1 MLALLIALL
10 APAPTPAPATV
21 PAPALRAASLEC
33 QRDRMRARPDRT
45 LRADDACVCNA
56 KVGLPEYPACR
67 VARR

>member
-10 APAPTPAPATV
+10 APAPTPAPS
-21 PAPALRAASLEC
+21 PALRAASLEC
-33 QRDRMRARPDRT
+33 QRDRMRARPDRSVHPE
-45 LRADDACVCNA
+45 DACVCNA